1 MNILAKDEKLRFNW
15 HLKFFC
21 CNGLVGD
28 GREMNA
34 NSAWKSRIASKPG
47 LRLGKNISY
56 KSNSFSSL
64 AQWLLFMCQDPLYSQ
79 TVCPV
84 FIEEFCELIQVLC
97 RHKG

>member
-1 MNILAKDEKLRFNW
+1 MD
-15 HLKFFC
+15 
-21 CNGLVGD
+21 GLVMKKKLMKTELGIVV
-28 GREMNA
+28 E
-34 NSAWKSRIASKPG
+34 AWSCNKAWIEAR
-47 LRLGKNISY
+47 KNISY